1 MRPVDSSLEI
11 SATYGCKARNSAC
24 SSVTAV
30 WEHKVMSSA
39 FVTLEFLG
47 NKDGNSTCNNNYCNY

>member
-11 SATYGCKARNSAC
+11 SATYGRKARNSVC
-24 SSVTAV
+24 SSVTVV

-47 NKDGNSTCNNNYCNY
+47 NKDGNSMCNNNYYNY